1 MLSSQ
6 DKVIGAYQID
16 LQGMEEVSRRL
27 LEQMNKGLESHDSD
41 STVKMLIT
49 YVHSLPDGSESGDFL
64 ALDLGEASSCLQ
76 PHAWVVTAHVLF

>member
-1 MLSSQ
+1 MTS
-6 DKVIGAYQID
+6 AFQID

-27 LEQMNKGLESHDSD
+27 LEQMNKGLDSHESD

-64 ALDLGEASSCLQ
+64 ALDLGEVTKFLLSCAL
-76 PHAWVVTAHVLF
+76 PCAVHMI